1 MTPGPLLYAGLGAG
15 ALVVLLGALL
25 LFRALDRQEKIAA
38 RLLFAQ
44 GRAGVTPRTAD
55 GNGLLRAVTALGAGL
70 TRSGLLSESTVA
82 GLQQTLRAAG
92 FRDESALGL
101 FVGGKV
107 LLLAL
112 MPLTTWALLDTLA
125 VEGPTYTALLA
136 ASAMA
141 GLLAPDLIAGR
152 LRKRYL
158 KSVERGMPDALDLMV
173 ICAEAGLALEASITR
188 VGNEM
193 QFANAAVANE
203 LSTTANELR
212 IMTDRRAALLGLG
225 ERTGVESLRR
235 LAMTLV
241 QTLQYGTPLAQALRT
256 LAAEMRQHQLIE
268 FEARAARLPTLLT
281 VPMILFI
288 LPTVF
293 LVVAG
298 PAILQAVRLM

>member
-1 MTPGPLLYAGLGAG
+1 MTAGTGLFAGLGAG
-15 ALVVLLGALL
+15 AVVLLLAAAALL
-25 LFRALDRQEKIAA
+25 RALGRQERVAA
-38 RLLFAQ
+38 RLRFAQ
-44 GRAGVTPRTAD
+44 GRAGIARRPPEGGA
-55 GNGLLRAVTALGAGL
+55 LLRAVTGLGAAL
-70 TRSGLLSESTVA
+70 ARSGLLSQRTVA

-92 FRDESALGL
+92 FRDEGALGL

-107 LLLAL
+107 LLLVL
-112 MPLTTWALLDTLA
+112 LPLAAWVALDTLA
-125 VEGPTYTALLA
+125 VEGPTYNA
-136 ASAMA
+136 AIAAAAVA
-141 GLLAPDLIAGR
+141 GLLAPDLVAGR

-158 KSVERGMPDALDLMV
+158 KTVERGMPDALDLMV
-173 ICAEAGLALEASITR
+173 ICAEAGLALEASVTR
-188 VGNEM
+188 VGTEM
-193 QFANAAVANE
+193 GFANAAVANE

-235 LAMTLV
+235 LAVTLV

-256 LAAEMRQHQLIE
+256 LAAEMRQQQLIE
-268 FEARAARLPTLLT
+268 FEARAARLPSLLT
-281 VPMILFI
+281 VPMIMFI